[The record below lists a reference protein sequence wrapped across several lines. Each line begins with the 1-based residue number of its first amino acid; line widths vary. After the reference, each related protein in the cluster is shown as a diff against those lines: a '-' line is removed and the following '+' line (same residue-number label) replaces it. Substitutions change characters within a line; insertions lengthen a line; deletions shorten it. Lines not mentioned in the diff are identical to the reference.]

1 MKQLYKLLL
10 SFTLLLTMVILVPYT
25 VKAADTEMTIYG
37 IYLESEDKGESVL
50 LESDGHYLL
59 MDIGSSGSVPAIIKQ
74 LQNRVCV
81 HTVKGHFQK
90 QEIVRADGFR
100 KR

>member
-59 MDIGSSGSVPAIIKQ
+59 MDILLVIC
-74 LQNRVCV
+74 LQ
-81 HTVKGHFQK
+81 TQM
-90 QEIVRADGFR
+90 ETY
-100 KR
+100 